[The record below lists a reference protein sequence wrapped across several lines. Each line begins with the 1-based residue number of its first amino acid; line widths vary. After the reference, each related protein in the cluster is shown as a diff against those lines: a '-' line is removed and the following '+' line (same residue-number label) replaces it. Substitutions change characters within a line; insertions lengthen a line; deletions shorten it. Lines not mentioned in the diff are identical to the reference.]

1 MMTIGVVHLLRHFTS
16 GIGMLLLRLLH
27 LVTTAGVAILPQFRS
42 LIAGTRALLFPRPLA
57 TTDTTGGL
65 LSVTR
70 HLTRLALPLAG
81 VVVLRHQGTT
91 TGDNLL
97 GKSHLAQQ
105 APPILTGTTTGS
117 TRIIAADLPLLLATR
132 LVILAQP
139 VLNLLLVTGMC
150 RMIALTRMTLRLCT
164 LGDALSAL
172 FLCALLLPM
181 TPTRMAILA
190 THRLLV
196 AGTIHLHHLVPVETS
211 IRLLTDDNRRFLEL

>member
-97 GKSHLAQQ
+97 G
-105 APPILTGTTTGS
+105 S

-139 VLNLLLVTGMC
+139 VLNLLLVT
-150 RMIALTRMTLRLCT
+150 
-164 LGDALSAL
+164 GDALSAL